1 MVIVTSPVLL
11 LSEMLFIFVKISALF
26 PVVSIVQSDAS
37 FKVISDALV
46 RVLFDITLAAVVEVN
61 TKGDELLEIL
71 VAA

>member
-11 LSEMLFIFVKISALF
+11 LSEMLFISVKISALF
-26 PVVSIVQSDAS
+26 PVVSIVQSDTS

>member
-11 LSEMLFIFVKISALF
+11 LSELLFISVKFSASF

-46 RVLFDITLAAVVEVN
+46 RVLFDITLATVVEVN

>member
-1 MVIVTSPVLL
+1 
-11 LSEMLFIFVKISALF
+11 MLFISVKISALF
-26 PVVSIVQSDAS
+26 PVVSIVQSDTS

>member
-1 MVIVTSPVLL
+1 
-11 LSEMLFIFVKISALF
+11 MLFISVKISALF
-26 PVVSIVQSDAS
+26 PVVSIVQSDTS

-46 RVLFDITLAAVVEVN
+46 RVLFDITLATVVEVN

>member
-1 MVIVTSPVLL
+1 
-11 LSEMLFIFVKISALF
+11 MLFISVKISALF
-26 PVVSIVQSDAS
+26 PVVSIVQSDTS

-61 TKGDELLEIL
+61 TKDDELLEIL

>member
-11 LSEMLFIFVKISALF
+11 LSEMLFISVKISALF

-61 TKGDELLEIL
+61 TKDDELLEIL

>member
-1 MVIVTSPVLL
+1 
-11 LSEMLFIFVKISALF
+11 MLFISVKISALF

-37 FKVISDALV
+37 FEVISDALV
-46 RVLFDITLAAVVEVN
+46 RVLFDITLATVVEVN

>member
-1 MVIVTSPVLL
+1 
-11 LSEMLFIFVKISALF
+11 MLFISVKISALF
-26 PVVSIVQSDAS
+26 PVVAIVQSDAS

-61 TKGDELLEIL
+61 TKDDELLEIL

>member
-11 LSEMLFIFVKISALF
+11 LSEMLFISVKISALF

>member
-11 LSEMLFIFVKISALF
+11 LSEMLFISVKISALF

-46 RVLFDITLAAVVEVN
+46 RVLFDITL
-61 TKGDELLEIL
+61 LLSLKLIL
-71 VAA
+71 KVMNCLKY

>member
-11 LSEMLFIFVKISALF
+11 LSELLFISVKISASF

-46 RVLFDITLAAVVEVN
+46 RVLFDITL
-61 TKGDELLEIL
+61 LLSLKLIL
-71 VAA
+71 KVMNCLKY

>member
-1 MVIVTSPVLL
+1 
-11 LSEMLFIFVKISALF
+11 MLFIFVKISALF
-26 PVVSIVQSDAS
+26 PVVSIVQSDTS

-46 RVLFDITLAAVVEVN
+46 RVLFDITLATVVEVN

>member
-11 LSEMLFIFVKISALF
+11 LSEMLFISVKISALF
-26 PVVSIVQSDAS
+26 PVVSIVQSDTS

-61 TKGDELLEIL
+61 TKDDELLEIL